1 MLMYND
7 YNNNNENEFNNG
19 KQDGIKSKKK
29 QNAEIEKVNYKIQ
42 KWEILIMEN

>member
-1 MLMYND
+1 MLIYDN
-7 YNNNNENEFNNG
+7 NNNNENEFNNG

>member
-1 MLMYND
+1 MLIYDDN
-7 YNNNNENEFNNG
+7 NNNNENEFKNG